1 MFIRVVDD
9 SAEEHHKEAYES
21 GNVHAEVLV
30 EGDLAVAD
38 GHRHVAHCVL
48 VVEFVVV
55 VYLFADFVC
64 GHEQADNFVTLS
76 RTVYF
81 SHDSRPG

>member
-9 SAEEHHKEAYES
+9 SAEDHHKEADES

-38 GHRHVAHCVL
+38 GHRHVAHSVL

-64 GHEQADNFVTLS
+64 RHEQADNLVTLG